1 MSEIILADLSSPEH
15 GAAIVLLLD
24 EYAKDLMG
32 GGEELGNYTKQHL
45 IDALRE
51 RPNAYVVLA
60 YVDGEPAG
68 LAICFE
74 AFSTFACKPIMN
86 IHDFAVVS
94 KFRGQGLAKGMLDKV
109 EAVAKEVGCCKI
121 TLEVLEGNHRAKAV
135 YEQFGFASYELDPSF
150 GRAMFFEKKLTVG

>member
-1 MSEIILADLSSPEH
+1 MREIILADLASPEH

-24 EYAKDLMG
+24 EYAKDIMG
-32 GGEELGNYTKQHL
+32 GGEELGSYTKQHL
-45 IDALRE
+45 VEALRK
-51 RPNAYVVLA
+51 RPNSYIVLA

-109 EAVAKEVGCCKI
+109 EAIAKEVGCCKI

-135 YEQFGFASYELDPSF
+135 YGKFGFASYELDPSF
-150 GRAMFFEKKLTVG
+150 GRAMFFEKKLAVG